1 MASGK
6 SMSVQNSKGIRKT
19 NRDGQEL
26 APRSLRRVKK
36 LLKNCSQESLEKLG
50 IYEEKIIEGE

>member
-6 SMSVQNSKGIRKT
+6 SISTQNSKGIRRK
-19 NRDGQEL
+19 NKDGQEL
-26 APRSLRRVKK
+26 APRSLRRTKK
-36 LLKNCSQESLEKLG
+36 LLKNCSKESLEKLD

>member
-1 MASGK
+1 MK
-6 SMSVQNSKGIRKT
+6 NPKGIRRT

-26 APRSLRRVKK
+26 APRSLRKTKK

-50 IYEEKIIEGE
+50 IYEEKIVEDSDGN